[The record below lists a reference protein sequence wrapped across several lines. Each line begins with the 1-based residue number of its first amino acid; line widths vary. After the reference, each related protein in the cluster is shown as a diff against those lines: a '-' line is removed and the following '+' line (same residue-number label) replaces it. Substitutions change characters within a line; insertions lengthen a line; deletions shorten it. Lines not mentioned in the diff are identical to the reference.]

1 VATIRE
7 LERGIWLDD
16 SVPEEFRHD
25 AEMLC
30 HLLANCV
37 ADLVVALSMFE
48 QAQLEQHLEFERE
61 RGGEARREQW
71 QRDANRTR
79 EIEAAMEAEAGVSWG
94 APDYFERSNEIRE
107 QARRQALREKW
118 AKDGCPETYRR
129 RVVFIH
135 ARSFVTTLA
144 VLQRS
149 LIAMSKF
156 AFSEETRQALQRAC
170 DEFAQALPGLKG
182 VRDSVAHVEERV
194 RGEARGRKIDTK
206 PIMNSMI
213 HAPGGGV
220 IVTEALNNQ
229 HFGGTIEDG
238 TYAEVEVADATTEV
252 ARAAV
257 QAVFDAL
264 PWRPGHRR
272 FEPSS

>member
-1 VATIRE
+1 MATIRE
-7 LERGIWLDD
+7 LERGICLED
-16 SVPEEFRHD
+16 SVPEEFRRD
-25 AEMLC
+25 AEHLC
-30 HLLANCV
+30 SLLANCI
-37 ADLVVALSMFE
+37 ADLVVALVMFE
-48 QAQLEQHLEFERE
+48 QAQLAEHLEFERE
-61 RGGEARREQW
+61 RDDQVRQEEW
-71 QRDANRTR
+71 QREADRTR
-79 EIEAAMEAEAGVSWG
+79 EVEAAMEAEAGLTWG
-94 APDYFERSNEIRE
+94 APDYFERSTEIRE
-107 QARRQALREKW
+107 QARRQVLREKW
-118 AKDGCPETYRR
+118 EREGGPEAYRH

-156 AFSEETRQALQRAC
+156 AFSEEIREKLQQAC
-170 DEFAQALPGLKG
+170 DEFAAAARVKG

-229 HFGGTIEDG
+229 HYGATIEDG
-238 TYAEVEVADATTEV
+238 TYAEVEVADATTEI

-264 PWRPGHRR
+264 PWRPGHRQ
-272 FEPSS
+272 FEPSR